1 MEEVYE
7 KALKLHKEY
16 NGKIEIGLKKDFNED
31 ELKLVYTPGVAQP
44 CKEIVND
51 KKIYINIL

>member
-31 ELKLVYTPGVAQP
+31 ELKLVYTPGVANL
-44 CKEIVND
+44 V
-51 KKIYINIL
+51 KKL

>member
-51 KKIYINIL
+51 KKKYI